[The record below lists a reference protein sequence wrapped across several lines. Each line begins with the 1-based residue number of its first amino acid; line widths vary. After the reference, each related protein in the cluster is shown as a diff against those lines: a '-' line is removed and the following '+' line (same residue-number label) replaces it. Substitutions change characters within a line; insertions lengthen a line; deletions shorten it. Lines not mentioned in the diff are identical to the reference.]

1 MEYFFAMAVLYHKWA
16 GFGLL
21 TVIAVK
27 QELRASVTGADLPR
41 ITEVNV
47 ANLLD
52 RLTTMSK

>member
-1 MEYFFAMAVLYHKWA
+1 MW
-16 GFGLL
+16 GLWL
-21 TVIAVK
+21 VRIYI
-27 QELRASVTGADLPR
+27 ADLPR